1 MYIIAK
7 TIIFYIRN
15 MQEKINKLNYSSRIF
30 CYICEIRISYI
41 GILFINFLSYFL
53 MYFSSNRTS
62 NRNQRSYMICGLSSC
77 FDTSLNANFVYSL
90 LQRERGNLILLYQ
103 IASRP
108 DEANCNVNKILVF
121 KDIQD
126 IPNLNVKIA
135 GT

>member
-1 MYIIAK
+1 
-7 TIIFYIRN
+7 
-15 MQEKINKLNYSSRIF
+15 
-30 CYICEIRISYI
+30 
-41 GILFINFLSYFL
+41 
-53 MYFSSNRTS
+53 
-62 NRNQRSYMICGLSSC
+62 MICGLSSC